1 MTNDDKRAFEGLL
14 EDYVG
19 LDESADIV
27 VRQLRKISNPDSRR
41 KVINELR
48 NPENKRLE
56 LLDQMH
62 RLAKDWIQISKEELL
77 KQNVGT
83 SRAITLSVTGIFSS
97 NISLR

>member
-48 NPENKRLE
+48 NIENRRLE

-62 RLAKDWIQISKEELL
+62 RLAKLDPDIKGGIALADRGKMPRNYIISHWNLL
-77 KQNVGT
+77 
-83 SRAITLSVTGIFSS
+83 
-97 NISLR
+97 